1 MFVVMWYDELVL
13 YWWSSDECPNNENRV
28 VRHQDLL
35 LASDVTY
42 MMYVLYGIL
51 LLSVAVSSMHV
62 I

>member
-13 YWWSSDECPNNENRV
+13 YWWSSDECPNSGNRI